1 MYMKKLYLFIV
12 LVAFPLL
19 AMAQACGGQIRRKE
33 VKHASVSNNK
43 KRNSSIIPTK
53 YECPFAIYKMD
64 IVSQSILAY
73 SKAESEIAALQRKYE
88 QDVKM
93 MQDELARHNN
103 DYEKNKKRM
112 SKKDRTIKEEQ
123 LQIMYLKIQQYFQD
137 CQADLEKQASN
148 KQNEINNEIAYAG
161 LRIMNKEN
169 IWEAFSDNGVYF
181 WNPEYCL
188 DITNVFIKELGGNV
202 YAAPI
207 SFKYSD
213 KPPKIGYVYSERISG
228 FNPSENTEFQQSN
241 WERLKRLSKMIA
253 DNDGYICIVDASQIS
268 SVQADYAVNITNKL
282 IEKLK

>member
-1 MYMKKLYLFIV
+1 MKKSLLFILL
-12 LVAFPLL
+12 LVFPLL
-19 AMAQACGGQIRRKE
+19 AMAQASGGQIRRKE

-64 IVSQSILAY
+64 IVAQSIPAY

-103 DYEKNKKRM
+103 DYEKNKKKM
-112 SKKDRTIKEEQ
+112 SKNDRKNKEEQ
-123 LQIMYLKIQQYFQD
+123 LRIMSLKILQYFHD
-137 CQADLEKQASN
+137 CQADLEKQVSN

-188 DITNVFIKELGGNV
+188 DITNVFIKELGGNA
-202 YAAPI
+202 YATPI

-213 KPPKIGYVYSERISG
+213 KPPKIGYVFSESIPG
-228 FNPSENTEFQQSN
+228 FDPIETSEFQKSN
-241 WERLKRLSKMIA
+241 WERLKRLGKMIA
-253 DNDGYICIVDASQIS
+253 ETEGYICIVDASQLNNKNS
-268 SVQADYAVNITNKL
+268 EYAVNITSQM
-282 IEKLK
+282 IERFKQ